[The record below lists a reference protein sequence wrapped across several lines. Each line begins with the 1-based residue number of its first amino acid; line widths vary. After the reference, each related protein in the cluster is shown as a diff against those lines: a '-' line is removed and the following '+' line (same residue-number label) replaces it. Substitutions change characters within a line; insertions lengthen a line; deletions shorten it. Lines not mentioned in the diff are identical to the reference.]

1 MKKFYVKPVAT
12 NVAFVVNEN
21 IATSKSPDE
30 SLTGMGSYSSV
41 DKATCNEFFNST
53 QVKTYLQPGETS
65 ILQALK
71 NVMLYDSVGA
81 NEILAKMD
89 PDNPEGFN
97 CY

>member
-30 SLTGMGSYSSV
+30 TLYGFGSYNNAG
-41 DKATCNEFFNST
+41 DNCNEFFNST
-53 QVKTYLQPGETS
+53 QIKTYLQPGETS

-71 NVMLYDSVGA
+71 NVMRFDPVGA

-89 PDNPEGFN
+89 PDDPESFN